1 LLNQFGVEVD
11 WFTLEVILPVGISF
25 YTFQALSYSIDVYRN
40 KIQPTKDFIA
50 FASFIAFFP
59 QLVAGP
65 IERST
70 NLLPQFL
77 KPRCFD
83 YSQAVIGLRQ
93 ILWGMFKKV
102 VIADNCAGLSNLIF
116 DKYTDANSSLLI
128 LGALFFTFQIYGD
141 FSGYSDIAIGT
152 ARLFGIQ
159 LMKNFNLPYF
169 SKNISEFWRRWHIS
183 LNTWFIDYV
192 YIPLGGSHVSSR
204 WRLIGNILIVFALSG
219 LWHGANWT
227 FITWGVYNGILVS
240 IWTLFIKSGKA
251 RTFEN
256 KDLKLTVSYVL
267 NTLGTFALVVLG
279 WIFFRAET
287 LFHAIDYISKI
298 FTLDIFSAPNYFKV
312 GINAIT
318 LRCTITL
325 IIMQIIIEW
334 IQRRQ
339 EFALN
344 IVNIKYRI
352 ARWSLYLLAA
362 MLIMVVAGQQEQFIY
377 FQF

>member
-1 LLNQFGVEVD
+1 
-11 WFTLEVILPVGISF
+11 
-25 YTFQALSYSIDVYRN
+25 
-40 KIQPTKDFIA
+40 
-50 FASFIAFFP
+50 
-59 QLVAGP
+59 
-65 IERST
+65 
-70 NLLPQFL
+70 
-77 KPRCFD
+77 
-83 YSQAVIGLRQ
+83 
-93 ILWGMFKKV
+93 MFKKV